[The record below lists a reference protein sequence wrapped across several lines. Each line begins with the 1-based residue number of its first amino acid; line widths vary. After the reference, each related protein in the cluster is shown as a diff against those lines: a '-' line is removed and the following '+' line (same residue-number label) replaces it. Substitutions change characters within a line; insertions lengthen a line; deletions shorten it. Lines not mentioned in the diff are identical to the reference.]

1 MMSCASCGETIPP
14 SESDLPCSRCGSADR
29 NLAVADYGAVA
40 DEVMELDA
48 QFPRAPAAWQQMW
61 AEVQH
66 NLGVLRRWY
75 SGGQGMNV
83 TELRADSLA
92 FFVSCYHLKEHIKGR
107 SGCAPADAGPSE
119 WPRPEQPQPPAGS
132 RHRQHLQAQQAKQRP
147 SLQHRQG
154 RHPPHRINSDLRLD
168 RRTGRS
174 CSADCLDLAE
184 QAVDAWS
191 DFLRSHNLLAP

>member
-14 SESDLPCSRCGSADR
+14 SESDLPCPCCGCADR
-29 NLAVADYGAVA
+29 NLALADYGAAV
-40 DEVMELDA
+40 DEVRELDA

-92 FFVSCYHLKEHIKGR
+92 FFVSCYHLKEHIKED
-107 SGCAPADAGPSE
+107 PAVP
-119 WPRPEQPQPPAGS
+119 WPARDQVS
-132 RHRQHLQAQQAKQRP
+132 SHVRNIP
-147 SLQHRQG
+147 SLQLAADIANTYKHSKRNSG
-154 RHPPHRINSDLRLD
+154 RACGIDKASTRPTGSTVTFAWTDAQ
-168 RRTGRS
+168 GRS

-184 QAVDAWS
+184 QAVDAWG
-191 DFLRSHNLLAP
+191 DFLRSHHLLAP